1 MDKQE
6 EIFMKNSDVA
16 VSKSDTNTLS
26 RRDFFKKTGA
36 VSAIA
41 AASVI
46 APSVANASGGTSKD
60 DPAIMH
66 HPKWGQSWGDP
77 VSKNLY
83 GIPSAY
89 EHNNTRRF
97 TELLASGNE
106 RASIAV
112 APIHE
117 SDGIITPNG
126 LFFSRSH
133 GGTAHVDPKEFRL
146 MINGLVDKPIVL
158 TLDQVKKYP
167 RVTRTHFIECP
178 ANGGQEWRRPQYNSL
193 QFAKGFMSCAEWT
206 GVYIKTILEDLGL
219 KPEAKWMLAEG
230 SDNSEMG
237 RSLPIDKVLDD
248 AMLVW
253 GQNGEALRAEQGYP
267 LRLLVPG
274 WEGNLCVKWLKRL
287 EFSDEP
293 YYAKEETSKYTALRP
308 NGKAL
313 QHFYANEVN
322 STVVLPSPE
331 KPWTDVKA
339 GDMVE
344 VEGLAWSGMGTITR
358 VDLSFDGGN
367 NYVEANLKGLILPK
381 CWTRWS
387 YVFKVPK
394 DFKNKNGNQIILTS
408 RAMDDAGFIQPTVD
422 QEVFGKNVTAKYLEE
437 AIKDNSKADKT
448 KGMGVESVYHRNAV
462 ESWELTP
469 KGEVN
474 HVQIRT
480 V

>member
-1 MDKQE
+1 MDKL
-6 EIFMKNSDVA
+6 
-16 VSKSDTNTLS
+16 DTNESSEVTSLEATSKGLS

-36 VSAIA
+36 ISTVA

-46 APSVANASGGTSKD
+46 APTTIKAED

-77 VSKNLY
+77 VTKNRY
-83 GIPSAY
+83 GIPSKY
-89 EHNNTRRF
+89 EHNVTRRN
-97 TELLASGNE
+97 TKLLASGNY

-133 GGTAHVDPKEFRL
+133 GGTAHVDPHEFRL
-146 MINGLVDKPIVL
+146 MINGLVEKPIVL
-158 TLDQVKKYP
+158 TLDQLKQYP

-206 GVYIKTILEDLGL
+206 GVYIKTILKDLGL
-219 KPEAKWMLAEG
+219 KPEALWMLAEG

-253 GQNGEALRAEQGYP
+253 GQNGEALRPEQGYP

-287 EFSDEP
+287 EFGKEP
-293 YYAKEETSKYTALRP
+293 WYAKEETSKYTALTP
-308 NGKAL
+308 TGKAV

-322 STVVLPSPE
+322 STVVIPSPE
-331 KPWTDVKA
+331 KPWTNVKD
-339 GDMVE
+339 GDWIE
-344 VEGLAWSGMGTITR
+344 IEGLAWSGMGTVTR

-367 NYVEANLKGLILPK
+367 NYVEANIKGLVLPK

-387 YVFKVPK
+387 YMHQYKK
-394 DFKNKNGNQIILTS
+394 GQKLLLTS
-408 RAMDDAGFIQPTVD
+408 RATDDAGFVQPTVD
-422 QEVFGKNVTAKYLEE
+422 QEVFGYGVAKEDFGKDKN
-437 AIKDNSKADKT
+437 

-462 ESWELTP
+462 ETWEVGP
-469 KGEVN
+469 NGEVN

-480 V
+480 I

>member
-1 MDKQE
+1 MTPNKE
-6 EIFMKNSDVA
+6 TNS
-16 VSKSDTNTLS
+16 TIS
-26 RRDFFKKTGA
+26 RRDFFKKATVA
-36 VSAIA
+36 SVSAIA
-41 AASVI
+41 AASVLDPVK
-46 APSVANASGGTSKD
+46 ALASED
-60 DPAIMH
+60 DQAIMH

-77 VSKNLY
+77 VTKNRY

-89 EHNNTRRF
+89 EHNNTRRN
-97 TELLASGNE
+97 TKLLASGNY

-112 APIHE
+112 TPIHE
-117 SDGIITPNG
+117 SEGIITPNG

-133 GGTAHVDPKEFRL
+133 GGTAHIDPNEFRL
-146 MINGLVDKPIVL
+146 MINGMVDKEIVL
-158 TLDQVKKYP
+158 TLDQLKKYP

-193 QFAKGFMSCAEWT
+193 QFAKGFMACASWT
-206 GVYIKTILEDLGL
+206 GVYIKTILEDLGI

-237 RSLPIDKVLDD
+237 RSVPIDKVLDD

-253 GQNGEALRAEQGYP
+253 GQNGEALRPEQGYP
-267 LRLLVPG
+267 LRLLLPG

-287 EFSDEP
+287 EFSSEP
-293 YYAKEETSKYTALRP
+293 WYAKEETSKYTALQP
-308 NGKAL
+308 TGKAI

-322 STVVLPSPE
+322 STVVSPSCE
-331 KPWTDVKA
+331 KDWTHLEDGDVI
-339 GDMVE
+339 E
-344 VEGLAWSGMGTITR
+344 IEGLAWSGMGTITR

-367 NYVEANLKGLILPK
+367 NYVNAHIKGEVLPK

-387 YVFKVPK
+387 YMHKYKKGEVLL
-394 DFKNKNGNQIILTS
+394 LTS

-422 QEVFGKNVTAKYLEE
+422 QEVFGNNVKKEDYGKDKN
-437 AIKDNSKADKT
+437 

-462 ESWELTP
+462 ETWEVQP
-469 KGEVN
+469 NGEVK

-480 V
+480 I